1 MSAKVK
7 PIPEGFR
14 TLTPYVIVKDGCK
27 AIEFYKKAFGAK
39 ELSRLDAPEGKVGHA
54 ELMIGDSRLLL
65 ADEFPEWNARSPKTI
80 GDSPV
85 YILLYVEDVDAVA
98 NRAVAE
104 GAVLTQPVTDQ
115 FYGDRNCLMTDP
127 FGHKWLVTTHIE
139 DVSPEDMKKR
149 AAALLGKG

>member
-1 MSAKVK
+1 MIAKGK
-7 PIPEGFR
+7 RIPESFR
-14 TLTPYVIVKDGCK
+14 SLTPYLIVKDGSK
-27 AIEFYKKAFGAK
+27 AIAFYKAAFGAR
-39 ELSRLDAPEGKVGHA
+39 ELSRLDAPDGKVGHA

-104 GAVLTQPVTDQ
+104 GAALSQPVTDQ

-127 FGHKWLVTTHIE
+127 FGHRWLIATRVE
-139 DVSPEDMKKR
+139 DVSPEEMKKR
-149 AAALLGKG
+149 SAALLGTS